1 MIEKWLFEL
10 INSLSTKQMIANY
23 DIISLFLIPK
33 FIDCEKIYFYMNNRY
48 RINKYLDLTYD
59 INMFV
64 FISRAERCLDMFPI
78 IELSCIR

>member
-1 MIEKWLFEL
+1 MILFP
-10 INSLSTKQMIANY
+10 
-23 DIISLFLIPK
+23 FFIPK
-33 FIDCEKIYFYMNNRY
+33 FLNNEKIYYYMNNRY

-64 FISRAERCLDMFPI
+64 FISRAGRCLDMFPI